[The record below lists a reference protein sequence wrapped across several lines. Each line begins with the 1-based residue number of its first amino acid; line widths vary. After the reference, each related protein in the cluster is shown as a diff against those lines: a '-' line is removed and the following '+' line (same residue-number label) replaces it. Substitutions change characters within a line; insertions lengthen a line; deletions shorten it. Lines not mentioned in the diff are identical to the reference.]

1 MSLRTI
7 KKIENL
13 RTVEQKKLIKVT
25 MIEEIVRKK
34 DCVGNVK

>member
-7 KKIENL
+7 KKIESL
-13 RTVEQKKLIKVT
+13 SRVEQKKLRKVT
-25 MIEEIVRKK
+25 MTEEIVREK